1 MVGTLIT
8 GQATYRST
16 SCQTHLEG
24 SLLHST
30 SPDHHSRERHSNT
43 PLGQRSQTGA
53 RGSHSDLPRVLLG
66 LQSFLKKR
74 FRGKTE
80 KSRGFTLNLISS
92 LSKNKENIGRAIRTE
107 SLLWGDN
114 QPRELCGSWH
124 GLSSG
129 PGSQTSQSAQ
139 PRRCKHWRLRILP
152 SICDVSNYSRDCC

>member
-1 MVGTLIT
+1 MGTLIT
-8 GQATYRST
+8 GQATYWST

-43 PLGQRSQTGA
+43 PLGQRSQTGD

-66 LQSFLKKR
+66 PQSFLKKR

-92 LSKNKENIGRAIRTE
+92 LSKIKRASE
-107 SLLWGDN
+107 ELLGPSLY
-114 QPRELCGSWH
+114 CGETTSL
-124 GLSSG
+124 GSCAGAGMGSPVAQDPKPANLLSPDAANTG
-129 PGSQTSQSAQ
+129 G
-139 PRRCKHWRLRILP
+139 
-152 SICDVSNYSRDCC
+152 